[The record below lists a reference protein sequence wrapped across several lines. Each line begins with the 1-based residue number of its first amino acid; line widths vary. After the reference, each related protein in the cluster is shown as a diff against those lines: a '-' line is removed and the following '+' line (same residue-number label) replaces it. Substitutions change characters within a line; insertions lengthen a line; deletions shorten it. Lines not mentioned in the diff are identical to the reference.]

1 MSYDIRFGVKV
12 EGADNVYAVIGEPE
26 LSSPTYNNRKIFET
40 CMDWDYEQGKWYPLE
55 FVEKKV
61 HEGINELVSNPHL
74 YRHLEPDNGWGGIE
88 SSLNALKSIEEWIN
102 DEYRWGWNVDVPK
115 KCVYMKW

>member
-40 CMDWDYEQGKWYPLE
+40 CMNWDYEQGKWYPLD
-55 FVEKKV
+55 FVIPKV
-61 HEGINELVSNPHL
+61 ERGIKELTQSDL
-74 YRHLEPDNGWGGIE
+74 FYKQFEPDNGWGGVD
-88 SSLNALKSIEEWIN
+88 SSLAALRSIMEWIN
-102 DEYRWGWNVDVPK
+102 DEYGRGWNVDIPNN
-115 KCVYMKW
+115 CIYMRW